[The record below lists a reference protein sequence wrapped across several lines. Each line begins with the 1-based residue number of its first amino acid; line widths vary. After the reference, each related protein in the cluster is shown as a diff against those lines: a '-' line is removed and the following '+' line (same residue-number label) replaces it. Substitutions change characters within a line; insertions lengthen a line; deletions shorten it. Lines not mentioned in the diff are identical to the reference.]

1 LVGIVRF
8 VEAVDEVDVPESV
21 AGADVFHLET
31 RGVTVT
37 TVPGGMF
44 DAATATLT
52 GLVVLLGRVISGVE
66 YEPVRRR
73 QAWPG
78 PQSR

>member
-1 LVGIVRF
+1 
-8 VEAVDEVDVPESV
+8 
-21 AGADVFHLET
+21 
-31 RGVTVT
+31 VT

-66 YEPVRRR
+66 YEPVAR
-73 QAWPG
+73 QAWPC